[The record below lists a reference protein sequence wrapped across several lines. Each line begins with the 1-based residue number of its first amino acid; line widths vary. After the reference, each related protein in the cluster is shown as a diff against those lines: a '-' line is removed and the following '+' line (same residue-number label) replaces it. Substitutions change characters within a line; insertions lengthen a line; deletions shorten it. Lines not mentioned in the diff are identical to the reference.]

1 MLCVI
6 VISFKVHKAKK
17 TRDKEKNIF
26 IKQEREYII
35 YTDKMSL
42 PKKKKINCKE
52 IQSIKPW
59 PLEEGELLSS
69 STGW

>member
-42 PKKKKINCKE
+42 PKKKKKMQGNPKY
-52 IQSIKPW
+52 
-59 PLEEGELLSS
+59 
-69 STGW
+69 

>member
-42 PKKKKINCKE
+42 PKKKKNTARK
-52 IQSIKPW
+52 SKV
-59 PLEEGELLSS
+59 LSL
-69 STGW
+69 GL